1 LGAPQATAPA
11 SSRGTSNK
19 LWSFNRSA
27 LHLTS
32 TNHALAVAPIQFT
45 RSSANDNTPR
55 TTVILEVLEC
65 LSIVIVVCAAL
76 IEYAVVVVVGAT
88 KNMIS
93 LDDLDDEFED
103 EVREE
108 CTTYGPVSKVSIQS
122 NAGNVIV
129 HVTFQEPEG
138 MIIDINA
145 LL

>member
-1 LGAPQATAPA
+1 
-11 SSRGTSNK
+11 
-19 LWSFNRSA
+19 
-27 LHLTS
+27 
-32 TNHALAVAPIQFT
+32 
-45 RSSANDNTPR
+45 
-55 TTVILEVLEC
+55 

-76 IEYAVVVVVGAT
+76 IEYAVVVVVVGAT

-138 MIIDINA
+138 MIIGINA